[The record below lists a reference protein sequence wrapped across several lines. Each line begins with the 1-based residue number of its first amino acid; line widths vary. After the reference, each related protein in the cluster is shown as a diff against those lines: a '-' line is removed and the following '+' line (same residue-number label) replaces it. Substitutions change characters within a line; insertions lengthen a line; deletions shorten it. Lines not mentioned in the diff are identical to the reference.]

1 MLLYASMGPKQTG
14 MRGMEAGSAR
24 IAPPTVTQ
32 AEDFAAHDFSKMIQ
46 AIAEHQDKS
55 SFVKLFEH
63 FAPRVKS
70 YLMRG
75 GTNEEFADELAQ
87 ETMLAI
93 WNKAANFD
101 PKKAGASTWIFT
113 IARNKKIDALRSRGQ
128 RYDVNIDEIETL
140 TDNSVD
146 STENLIREDETF
158 AIAEAIKKLPEE
170 QAELIRLSFFDGKS
184 HSEIAAE
191 KNLPLGTVKS
201 RMRLALER
209 LRKEQNVRDLW

>member
-1 MLLYASMGPKQTG
+1 MRSKQKQNL
-14 MRGMEAGSAR
+14 EAFVR
-24 IAPPTVTQ
+24 IA
-32 AEDFAAHDFSKMIQ
+32 AFMD
-46 AIAEHQDKS
+46 
-55 SFVKLFEH
+55 
-63 FAPRVKS
+63 
-70 YLMRG
+70 
-75 GTNEEFADELAQ
+75 
-87 ETMLAI
+87 
-93 WNKAANFD
+93 AN
-101 PKKAGASTWIFT
+101 PLPGPLTYAGA
-113 IARNKKIDALRSRGQ
+113 RDALRSRGQ